1 MANIEREIMSAIESL
16 RSRRYPNLLI
26 NQSTENPLSEGTARS
41 IAAAAGL
48 HFLNFRDEVLPNA
61 SEIKLGAYA
70 RGEFQEWL
78 NVVVQQ
84 HGGLLLTNAD
94 PLISTWDQRDRK
106 AFYKEFLLNGVN
118 YGPSTVLVSWLGST
132 FDLEEVHNGEIK
144 VLHMNNL
151 NTTTGD

>member
-1 MANIEREIMSAIESL
+1 MANIERKIVSAIESL

-26 NQSTENPLSEGTARS
+26 NQSTRIPLSEGTARS
-41 IAAAAGL
+41 IAAASGL
-48 HFLNFRDEVLPNA
+48 HFLNFRDDVLPNA
-61 SEIKLGAYA
+61 SEIKLGAYT

-78 NVVVQQ
+78 NAAAQQ

-94 PLISTWDQRDRK
+94 SLISTWDERDRK

-118 YGPSTVLVSWLGST
+118 YGPSTVLISWLGST

-144 VLHMNNL
+144 VLDVNNL
-151 NTTTGD
+151 HTTGD